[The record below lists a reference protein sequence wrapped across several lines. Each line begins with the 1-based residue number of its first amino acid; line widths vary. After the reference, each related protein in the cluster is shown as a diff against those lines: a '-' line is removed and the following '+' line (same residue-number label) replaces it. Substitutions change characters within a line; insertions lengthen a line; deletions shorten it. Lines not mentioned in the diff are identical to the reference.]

1 MISSDNALTTQ
12 FQHDN
17 TKVTLQ
23 VICDI
28 QLNHC
33 SHRSPAR
40 QTNVVSQT
48 AKLPPKGQMRDEVK
62 KFLTDA
68 MEQHGVQLQYK
79 GNEPKLPWLDFQKT
93 LKDHKITMINWP
105 VGLEQ
110 PGKGLSDDPRKG
122 IAGLNIQDLR
132 KIYRAIHDRTAPLQL
147 IRDGPGE
154 NTAMY
159 RMPDEQREV
168 GSSRK
173 RPRGDSDDE
182 MSRPPKRYD
191 TLIMR
196 L

>member
-1 MISSDNALTTQ
+1 MTQDNPAAASVQQANSERMMPSEHNPNMITSS
-12 FQHDN
+12 HG
-17 TKVTLQ
+17 
-23 VICDI
+23 
-28 QLNHC
+28 
-33 SHRSPAR
+33 SPER
-40 QTNVVSQT
+40 HTNVVSHT

-154 NTAMY
+154 DTAMY